1 MNLEKLKIQ
10 PRYLTLLTAG
20 LAYFANVFCVNLTY
34 VFKKE
39 PFIDLGFTEQQLIS
53 ANSNLLIFQH
63 IGIFLGVI
71 IFGSLADRKGR
82 MAMLFISVFT
92 YSFGTLLSGLVDNY
106 YLFVFLRFIVGLGLA
121 SELAIGLVLVC
132 EIFPK
137 EKRTF
142 SVIFIAI
149 CGFLGMFLLSILAKS
164 FHWRTLYIGGGLLGL
179 AIMLFRFSTF
189 ESDIFL
195 KTNDSKLK
203 KTPLFSVLKDRK
215 IYYLTLSILPT
226 YLITASSV
234 FIGTNY
240 FKELKATA
248 GQSLMFFSLGA
259 GIGFVVVGIIARKIK
274 SRKKT
279 MISCM
284 VSLLILAFSYILFKP
299 IIHHIFLFTNFLFGI
314 FIAYQFELLTLAI
327 EQFGTNLRAMATTL
341 VFGVGRASVF
351 LFSLLIPMIDVV
363 FNDYLH
369 TILLLD
375 CIVFGIGIW
384 SISKIKEEYG
394 KDLNFVE

>member
-1 MNLEKLKIQ
+1 VNLEKMTIQ

-34 VFKKE
+34 VFKEE
-39 PFIDLGFTEQQLIS
+39 PFIDLGFTKQQLVA
-53 ANSNLLIFQH
+53 ANSNLLVFQH

-92 YSFGTLLSGLVDNY
+92 YSLGTLLSGLVHNY
-106 YLFVFLRFIVGLGLA
+106 HLFVFLRFIVGLGLA

-132 EIFPK
+132 EIFSK
-137 EKRTF
+137 EKRTI

-179 AIMLFRFSTF
+179 AVMLFRFSTF
-189 ESDIFL
+189 ESDIFV
-195 KTNDSKLK
+195 KTNDSTLK
-203 KTPLFSVLKDRK
+203 KTPIFSVLKDRK
-215 IYYLTLSILPT
+215 IYYLILSILPT

-234 FIGTNY
+234 FIGANY
-240 FKELKATA
+240 FKKLQITT

-259 GIGFVVVGIIARKIK
+259 GVGFVVVGMIARKIK

-279 MISCM
+279 MIFCM
-284 VSLLILAFSYILFKP
+284 VSLLILAFSYVLFKP
-299 IIHHIFLFTNFLFGI
+299 LIHHIFLVTNFLFGI
-314 FIAYQFELLTLAI
+314 FVSYHFELLTLTI

-351 LFSLLIPMIDVV
+351 LFSLLIPLIDTA

-369 TILLLD
+369 TIVFLD

>member
-1 MNLEKLKIQ
+1 
-10 PRYLTLLTAG
+10 
-20 LAYFANVFCVNLTY
+20 
-34 VFKKE
+34 
-39 PFIDLGFTEQQLIS
+39 
-53 ANSNLLIFQH
+53 H

-82 MAMLFISVFT
+82 MTMLFISVFT
-92 YSFGTLLSGLVDNY
+92 YSLGTLLSGLVQNY

-137 EKRTF
+137 DKRT
-142 SVIFIAI
+142 SSTVFIAL
-149 CGFLGMFLLSILAKS
+149 CGFLGMFSLSILAKS

-195 KTNDSKLK
+195 KTNDNKINK
-203 KTPLFSVLKDRK
+203 KPIFSVLKDRK
-215 IYYLTLSILPT
+215 IYYLILSILPT

-234 FIGTNY
+234 FIGANY
-240 FKELKATA
+240 FRELKITT

-259 GIGFVVVGIIARKIK
+259 GFGFIVVGFLARKIK
-274 SRKKT
+274 SRKKS
-279 MISCM
+279 IIICM
-284 VSLLILAFSYILFKP
+284 FSLLMLAFSYILFKP
-299 IIHHIFLFTNFLFGI
+299 LIHHIFLITNFLFGI
-314 FIAYQFELLTLAI
+314 FVSYHFELLTLTI

-351 LFSLLIPMIDVV
+351 IFSLLIPTLDTV

-384 SISKIKEEYG
+384 SISQIEEEYG

>member
-1 MNLEKLKIQ
+1 MKIRPQ
-10 PRYLTLLTAG
+10 YLTLLTAG

-39 PFIDLGFTEQQLIS
+39 PFIDFGFTEQQLIE
-53 ANSNLLIFQH
+53 ANSNLLVFQH

-82 MAMLFISVFT
+82 MTMLFISVFT
-92 YSFGTLLSGLVDNY
+92 YSLGTLLSGLVQNY

-137 EKRTF
+137 QKRT
-142 SVIFIAI
+142 SSTVFIAL
-149 CGFLGMFLLSILAKS
+149 CGFLGMFSLSILAKS

-195 KTNDSKLK
+195 KTNDNKINK
-203 KTPLFSVLKDRK
+203 KPIFSVLKDRK
-215 IYYLTLSILPT
+215 IYYLILSILPT

-234 FIGTNY
+234 FIGANY
-240 FKELKATA
+240 FRELKITT

-259 GIGFVVVGIIARKIK
+259 GFGFVVVGFLARKIK
-274 SRKKT
+274 SRKKS
-279 MISCM
+279 IIICM
-284 VSLLILAFSYILFKP
+284 FSLLMLAFSYILFKP
-299 IIHHIFLFTNFLFGI
+299 FIHHIFLITNFLFGI
-314 FIAYQFELLTLAI
+314 FVSYHFELLTLTI

-351 LFSLLIPMIDVV
+351 IFSLLIPTLDTV

-375 CIVFGIGIW
+375 CIIFGIGIW
-384 SISKIKEEYG
+384 SISQIKEEYG

>member
-1 MNLEKLKIQ
+1 MNLEKFNIQ
-10 PRYLTLLTAG
+10 PRHLTLLTAG
-20 LAYFANVFCVNLTY
+20 LAYFANIFCVNLTY

-39 PFIDLGFTEQQLIS
+39 PFIDFGFTEQQLVA
-53 ANSNLLIFQH
+53 ANSNLLVFQH
-63 IGIFLGVI
+63 VGIFLGVI

-92 YSFGTLLSGLVDNY
+92 YSLGTLLSGLVYNY

-132 EIFPK
+132 EMFPK

-142 SVIFIAI
+142 SVIAIAL

-164 FHWRTLYIGGGLLGL
+164 FHWRTLYIGGGILGL
-179 AIMLFRFSTF
+179 SIMLLRFSTF

-195 KTNDSKLK
+195 KTDDSKLK
-203 KTPLFSVLKDRK
+203 KTHIFSVLRDRK
-215 IYYLTLSILPT
+215 IYYLILSILPP

-234 FIGTNY
+234 FIGANY
-240 FKELKATA
+240 FKELKSTA

-259 GIGFVVVGIIARKIK
+259 GIGFVIVGFLARKIK
-274 SRKKT
+274 SRKKS
-279 MISCM
+279 IILCM
-284 VSLLILAFSYILFKP
+284 FSLLALAFSYVIFKSF
-299 IIHHIFLFTNFLFGI
+299 IHHIFLITNFLLGI
-314 FIAYQFELLTLAI
+314 FVAYSFELLTLTI
-327 EQFGTNLRAMATTL
+327 EQFGTNIRAMATAL
-341 VFGVGRASVF
+341 VFGIGRASVF
-351 LFSLLIPMIDVV
+351 LFSLLIPMIDTV

-375 CIVFGIGIW
+375 CIVFGMGIW